1 MVRVLVA
8 SSEGERAMR
17 TGPSEVDILVVVFFL
32 VAVMVVMAA
41 FFLRRE
47 LTEIGKVCRV
57 VPSKPGIPSSF
68 LSVLRIYVLCIF
80 SKARI

>member
-41 FFLRRE
+41 FF
-47 LTEIGKVCRV
+47 
-57 VPSKPGIPSSF
+57 F
-68 LSVLRIYVLCIF
+68 
-80 SKARI
+80 